1 MTLKWG
7 NTTVMAVK
15 WGSTNCTAVYWG
27 STLVFPEGFL
37 GYLTDA
43 WIMYKISSTYYQI
56 NSTSYT
62 YNSNRYATVDAANR
76 TVKCKTSSG
85 YQMDVALVTN
95 RAISISGS
103 VSVTVTTNANSS
115 SYNPRFMY
123 STSKPTLYSGGTTT
137 LGNTIETTHKVSYSS
152 NQLNNNTAKS
162 FSLSGNYYIGVALRV
177 LSGGEYY
184 ATITA
189 MK

>member
-7 NTTVMAVK
+7 STTVTAVK
-15 WGSTNCTAVYWG
+15 WGSTTCTAVYWG

-43 WIMYKISSTYYQI
+43 WIMYVISGSYNQKNT
-56 NSTSYT
+56 TSYT
-62 YNSNRYATVDAANR
+62 NGSRYATVDVANR
-76 TVKCKTSSG
+76 KGTCKTASN
-85 YQMDVALVTN
+85 YQMDVALITSKAV
-95 RAISISGS
+95 SISGT
-103 VSVTVTTNANSS
+103 VSVTVTTNANNS
-115 SYNPRFMY
+115 SYQPRFIY
-123 STSKPTLYSGGTTT
+123 GTAKPNTVNSGS
-137 LGNTIETTHKVSYSS
+137 LSNTIETTHKASSSS
-152 NQLNNNTAKS
+152 NALTNNTAKS

-177 LSGGEYY
+177 LYGGEYY